1 MTQILLNHVISKMSS
16 NVRVH
21 NIIIPLTLLEGTVGT
36 LSKNFIIGWI
46 KKQVK
51 ETSDNDF
58 HFGTFTIIAAFGVSD
73 HQAPHIDMPS
83 SLVQIGVS
91 VTAGCD
97 STAYSISQNPITT
110 PESVV

>member
-1 MTQILLNHVISKMSS
+1 LSTT
-16 NVRVH
+16 
-21 NIIIPLTLLEGTVGT
+21 IPLHFPSYHNLQNLAFTIYLGTVGT

-58 HFGTFTIIAAFGVSD
+58 HFGTFVIIAAFGVRD

-83 SLVQIGVS
+83 PLVQIGVS
-91 VTAGCD
+91 MTAGCD
-97 STAYSISQNPITT
+97 PQPRASDKIPSLPRSQ
-110 PESVV
+110 